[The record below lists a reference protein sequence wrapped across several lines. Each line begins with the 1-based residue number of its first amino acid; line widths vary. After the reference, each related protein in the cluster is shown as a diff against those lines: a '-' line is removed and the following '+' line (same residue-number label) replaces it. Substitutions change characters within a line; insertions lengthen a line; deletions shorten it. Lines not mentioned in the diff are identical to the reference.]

1 MYFPILRGRQFELL
15 ALRECVNNGILS
27 DFLIPIV
34 EPVKVS
40 STFTKTL
47 DSFVD
52 HKHPIGVIR
61 NPVVGKWSREIV
73 KTSNQKI
80 QKHYT
85 ELLDNKYLIETFYV
99 TPDLGSNG
107 VLWENRILQFEKSI
121 LICNQP
127 EYVEHYEHITSG
139 ISPLYNIIP
148 TQNFSQQ
155 TIFII
160 KRMDT
165 RDFQIILLLVLNI
178 VKQALLHM
186 RWQFTLSILM
196 IIINFAS
203 LTLFQTLMMIFLI
216 QQENLEKL

>member
-127 EYVEHYEHITSG
+127 EY
-139 ISPLYNIIP
+139 
-148 TQNFSQQ
+148 
-155 TIFII
+155 
-160 KRMDT
+160 D
-165 RDFQIILLLVLNI
+165 
-178 VKQALLHM
+178 
-186 RWQFTLSILM
+186 
-196 IIINFAS
+196 
-203 LTLFQTLMMIFLI
+203 
-216 QQENLEKL
+216 